1 MERMVREGAKRG
13 WVFRAKTGEERSV
26 ERVAEEASEGE
37 DRERRKWRRRK
48 MATLGYGMRG
58 EDEEMRRE

>member
-37 DRERRKWRRRK
+37 ERERRK
-48 MATLGYGMRG
+48 
-58 EDEEMRRE
+58 